1 MDEPTPGKPSIKI
14 DPLEV
19 QLEAKDL
26 YKYLLAQTFFN
37 CREYDRCAAVFLPH
51 TLPKI
56 PISAPSAS
64 PQTSKSKPT
73 PTKGKAKA
81 TVSSKLTSLT
91 TSLKNVS
98 KKSLFLSLY
107 AKYLAGEK
115 RKDEESEMILGPYDG
130 GVTVN
135 KELNGIAATLEEW
148 FRQRKEQG
156 GDGGGW
162 LEYLYG
168 IVLAKGKNEELAK
181 QYLIESV
188 HIYPYNWGAW
198 QELGS
203 LIGTVE
209 EVRIAMEGMNHV
221 LTRRSSTP

>member
-1 MDEPTPGKPSIKI
+1 MDEPTSEKPSIRI
-14 DPLEV
+14 DPVEA
-19 QLEAKDL
+19 QLEAKSL
-26 YKYLLAQTFFN
+26 HQYLLAQTFFN

-56 PISAPSAS
+56 PVSAQPAS
-64 PQTSKSKPT
+64 PQLSKSKST
-73 PTKGKAKA
+73 PIKGKAR
-81 TVSSKLTSLT
+81 TSISSRLTSLT
-91 TSLKNVS
+91 TSLRTVS

-130 GVTVN
+130 GNTVN
-135 KELNGIAATLEEW
+135 KELSGIAATLEEW
-148 FRQRKEQG
+148 FRQRKEQE

-198 QELGS
+198 QELGN

-209 EVRIAMEGMNHV
+209 EVCIAGE
-221 LTRRSSTP
+221 RWIKC